1 MMLLLLGFQ
10 NPQLRLGALQFDV
23 LLLELEEC
31 KNVFKINLN
40 SMVKELNNVQNKN
53 QTVFFFKH
61 YIKQLFQI
69 LITIFLFFNL
79 LVLIK

>member
-31 KNVFKINLN
+31 KNVFKINLY

-61 YIKQLFQI
+61 
-69 LITIFLFFNL
+69 
-79 LVLIK
+79 

>member
-1 MMLLLLGFQ
+1 MLLLLGFQ

-31 KNVFKINLN
+31 KNVYEINLN

-61 YIKQLFQI
+61 
-69 LITIFLFFNL
+69 
-79 LVLIK
+79 

>member
-61 YIKQLFQI
+61 
-69 LITIFLFFNL
+69 
-79 LVLIK
+79 

>member
-1 MMLLLLGFQ
+1 MLLLLGFQ

-61 YIKQLFQI
+61 
-69 LITIFLFFNL
+69 
-79 LVLIK
+79 